1 LKKFSTKANLNFD
14 TKLQQYA
21 KPKTIT
27 SSQNSNKDD
36 EKDSYIIDLNKDD
49 LEDSKFNENSI
60 QMTLKQRYTE
70 QIALFNSIF
79 LVTKSLHKLVF
90 VMTKDIVTSKIT

>member
-1 LKKFSTKANLNFD
+1 M
-14 TKLQQYA
+14 QQYA
-21 KPKTIT
+21 KPKTIL

-36 EKDSYIIDLNKDD
+36 DKDSYINDLNKSN
-49 LEDSKFNENSI
+49 LEDSKFNENSF